1 MEKLTQ
7 EELDYLIEFVENEET
22 NDWNRAKTDLKSE
35 YHCDTIR
42 KSFGVG
48 KFGGYS
54 VYKFMQDKIEQGFL
68 ADEEMIRLEKLR
80 D

>member
-1 MEKLTQ
+1 MEKLNQ

-22 NDWNRAKTDLKSE
+22 NDWNKAKSDLRSD

-48 KFGGYS
+48 KFSGYS
-54 VYKFMQDKIEQGFL
+54 VYKFMQDKI
-68 ADEEMIRLEKLR
+68 
-80 D
+80 